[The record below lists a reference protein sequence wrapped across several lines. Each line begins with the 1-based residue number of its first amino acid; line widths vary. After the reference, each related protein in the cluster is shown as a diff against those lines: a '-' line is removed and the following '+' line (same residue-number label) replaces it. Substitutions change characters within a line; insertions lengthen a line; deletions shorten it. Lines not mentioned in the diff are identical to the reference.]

1 MIYQQDPVG
10 LAVCGKSIERIL
22 PPRARRSHLPAMLST
37 LTNLKPHG
45 ETDLGSCLMQ
55 LAGVARGKG
64 LVILLSDL
72 LTDIDPVIAGLHRLR
87 HSGHEVIVFNIL
99 DEAEAKFPFDGY
111 CQFEDIESPAILTME
126 AKSIRQDYLEA
137 LAAHQNRFREE
148 CHKAQIDFV
157 AMDTSINFGTAL
169 LEYLQQRSRRF

>member
-1 MIYQQDPVG
+1 
-10 LAVCGKSIERIL
+10 
-22 PPRARRSHLPAMLST
+22 
-37 LTNLKPHG
+37 
-45 ETDLGSCLMQ
+45 
-55 LAGVARGKG
+55 
-64 LVILLSDL
+64 
-72 LTDIDPVIAGLHRLR
+72 
-87 HSGHEVIVFNIL
+87 
-99 DEAEAKFPFDGY
+99 
-111 CQFEDIESPAILTME
+111 ME